1 MLWKDILSHKSPELG
16 IPWPVIHWSSSK
28 LIALCLT
35 FSLVTRMKLTY
46 HPTLELAP
54 SATCLQKCW
63 MRAWTEITFSLT
75 SWRTC
80 TVLDSSFGRSLGD
93 VYQEVSDSD
102 IAGAAADPFGS
113 EIRVTVLFTKS
124 DLTLFSPLFL
134 LMRSQSSQNMV
145 FNVLEL
151 SLS

>member
-1 MLWKDILSHKSPELG
+1 MLWKDILSHESPELG
-16 IPWPVIHWSSSK
+16 IPWPVIHWSSST
-28 LIALCLT
+28 LIARCLT

-63 MRAWTEITFSLT
+63 MRAWTGTTFSLT
-75 SWRTC
+75 LWRTC

-102 IAGAAADPFGS
+102 VAGAAADPSFLVRNQS
-113 EIRVTVLFTKS
+113 YCIVYYIRFDFIFPFISVDAVTVL
-124 DLTLFSPLFL
+124 P
-134 LMRSQSSQNMV
+134 
-145 FNVLEL
+145 EHGI
-151 SLS
+151 